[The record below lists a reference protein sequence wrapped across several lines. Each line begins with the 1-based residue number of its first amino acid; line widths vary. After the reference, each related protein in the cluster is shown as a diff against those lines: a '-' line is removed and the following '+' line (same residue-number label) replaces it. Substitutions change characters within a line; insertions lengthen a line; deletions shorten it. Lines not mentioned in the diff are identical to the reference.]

1 MISSELQR
9 FLPLNTNIGEPMY
22 RQVYARFRNA
32 IADQL
37 LKPGD
42 RIPSARALAE
52 ELGVARGTIEAAY
65 SLLTAEGYVE
75 TRGQAGTIVTLGLK
89 PSAHH
94 ASTATTKSVQATQ
107 ALVTRAGTT
116 SLPIPIAIAT
126 PTPKPLPFQ
135 MGLPALDAFPRK
147 LWSRLAAR
155 SIRATTPSEMIYPP
169 YAGLASLRTEIATYL
184 QLSRGVVCSPA
195 QVFVTSGYRETL
207 QLIAATLL
215 KPGDKVWTEDPGY
228 LPTAK
233 LLQQAGIVAVPV
245 PVDAEG
251 MQVAQGVQMAP
262 RAQAAIV
269 TPAHQSPLCVSLS
282 LQRRFSLLDW
292 AGRAN
297 AWIVEDDY
305 DGEYRYVSRPLPA
318 LKSLDRDGRV
328 LYAGT
333 FSKVLFPGIRLAYLV
348 VPESQIE
355 KFAAIS
361 QSMFSGSPVL
371 TQSIVSDFIAE
382 GHFARHL
389 QRMRKLYGE
398 RRKIAAEGL
407 DAILGKYLRVEPQP
421 GGMHL
426 ILHLRGRRSDKA
438 LAENMRKQ
446 GMSAQTLSQRAVQ
459 AEVPAG
465 LLLGF
470 TNIDSGETITA
481 LGKRILNLI
490 ES

>member
-1 MISSELQR
+1 MIKSSLR
-9 FLPLNTNIGEPMY
+9 DLLPLHLSAGEPFY
-22 RQVYARFRNA
+22 RQIYTRFRNA

-65 SLLTAEGYVE
+65 SLLSAEGYVE

-89 PSAHH
+89 PGSHAGHAPQEAATSTVSSRAAATSALH
-94 ASTATTKSVQATQ
+94 
-107 ALVTRAGTT
+107 
-116 SLPIPIAIAT
+116 LPT
-126 PTPKPLPFQ
+126 PLPFQ

-155 SIRATTPSEMIYPP
+155 TIRATAQSDMTYPP
-169 YAGLASLRTEIATYL
+169 YAGVAALRNEIATYL
-184 QLSRGVVCSPA
+184 QLSRGAACTPE

-207 QLIAATLL
+207 QLITGALF

-228 LPTAK
+228 MPTGQA
-233 LLQQAGIVAVPV
+233 LLHAGVTPVPV
-245 PVDAEG
+245 PVDEEG
-251 MQVAQGVQMAP
+251 IQVALGVRAAP
-262 RAQAAIV
+262 RARAAIV

-282 LQRRFSLLDW
+282 LQRRFALLDW
-292 AGRAN
+292 AARAN

-305 DGEYRYVSRPLPA
+305 DGEYRYVGRPLPA
-318 LKSLDRDGRV
+318 QQSLDRDGRV

-348 VPESQIE
+348 VPASQIE
-355 KFAAIS
+355 RFAAVS
-361 QSMFSGSPVL
+361 QTMFSGSPAL
-371 TQSIVSDFIAE
+371 TQSIVADFIAD
-382 GHFARHL
+382 GHFARHV

-407 DAILGKYLRVEPQP
+407 DSLLAKYLRVDSQP

-426 ILHLRGRRSDKA
+426 ILRMRGRRSDKP
-438 LAENMRKQ
+438 LAEAMRKD
-446 GMSAQTLSQRAVQ
+446 GMYAHTLSQRSIQ
-459 AEVPAG
+459 HQVPPG

-470 TNIDSGETITA
+470 TNIDSATTIEA
-481 LGKRILNLI
+481 LAQRILKLI
-490 ES
+490 NN